1 MYCFLFIIKS
11 TPFRALFINL
21 WLPSGKIVNF
31 IHGKN
36 EFWQKLDF
44 RGIVPCRACDQVMT
58 IPSFKGQAHDMFSRI
73 FQVRIYDFFFY
84 QTFVLICSKLRKN
97 ACFDRQ
103 GICFLFQMINIGE
116 KIHRL
121 KFGKFVK
128 ICRELDIS

>member
-11 TPFRALFINL
+11 TPFRELFINL

-73 FQVRIYDFFFY
+73 FQIRIYDFFLF
-84 QTFVLICSKLRKN
+84 TKPGTTSPMSPTKHSRC
-97 ACFDRQ
+97 RQ
-103 GICFLFQMINIGE
+103 FIKHE
-116 KIHRL
+116 KCGHLMVNGFII
-121 KFGKFVK
+121 K
-128 ICRELDIS
+128 

>member
-1 MYCFLFIIKS
+1 MYSFWFIIIS
-11 TPFRALFINL
+11 TPFRELFINL

-73 FQVRIYDFFFY
+73 FRIQIYEFFLSNIMLYRHSSF
-84 QTFVLICSKLRKN
+84 IKL
-97 ACFDRQ
+97 
-103 GICFLFQMINIGE
+103 GLFQLALVWYLKGMQDCTLLTIVLLTIYINT
-116 KIHRL
+116 KLL
-121 KFGKFVK
+121 KKWT
-128 ICRELDIS
+128 L